1 MSNEKLV
8 LSHTAALNIDLKQE
22 PIEAEQK
29 VADKTP
35 HSTVTTGFI
44 ELGELNGNQVGIWAM
59 SVGEMTDV
67 ETDEYFVVLSGR
79 GTVRVLAE
87 NGFAEQSQNLFTGS
101 VVRLHAGMHTVW
113 TVEETLRKVY
123 FTPSED

>member
-1 MSNEKLV
+1 MSNEKSG
-8 LSHTAALNIDLKQE
+8 LSYTAALDVDLRPQ

-29 VADKTP
+29 VADATQ
-35 HSTVTTGFI
+35 HSTATTGFA
-44 ELGELNGNQVGIWAM
+44 ELGELNGNHVGIWAM

-79 GTVRVLAE
+79 GTLRVLAE
-87 NGFAEQSQNLFTGS
+87 NGFAEQSQDLVAGS

-113 TVEETLRKVY
+113 KVQEMLRKVY